1 MAPLTQ
7 VFDGAMSW
15 FEERFIH
22 SYGHRHKRPAV
33 LVWRNAVCPGTWL
46 PQALESDLYTMH
58 LANT

>member
-1 MAPLTQ
+1 
-7 VFDGAMSW
+7 MSW
-15 FEERFIH
+15 VEERFIH

-46 PQALESDLYTMH
+46 PQALESDLYTMR